1 MWENSAWKINR
12 KKILH
17 NEYVLAQKWKY
28 NGERLENKNGDWIY
42 LEETWMLPNEEKKK
56 EGQAIRNSLGSV
68 LNVNENGKGM
78 YLKLKHNTI
87 LYTCI
92 YFSQK
97 VVY

>member
-1 MWENSAWKINR
+1 MNM
-12 KKILH
+12 LF
-17 NEYVLAQKWKY
+17 LAQLWKY

-42 LEETWMLPNEEKKK
+42 LEETWMLPNEEKKN
-56 EGQAIRNSLGSV
+56 EGEAIRNSLGSV
-68 LNVNENGKGM
+68 LKVKRNGKGM

>member
-1 MWENSAWKINR
+1 MNM
-12 KKILH
+12 LF
-17 NEYVLAQKWKY
+17 LAQLWKY

-42 LEETWMLPNEEKKK
+42 LEETWMLPNEDKKN

-68 LNVNENGKGM
+68 LKVNENGKGM

-92 YFSQK
+92 YF
-97 VVY
+97 

>member
-1 MWENSAWKINR
+1 MNM
-12 KKILH
+12 LF
-17 NEYVLAQKWKY
+17 LAQLWKY

-42 LEETWMLPNEEKKK
+42 LEETWMLPNEEKNIFLQVQG
-56 EGQAIRNSLGSV
+56 EAIRNSLGSV
-68 LNVNENGKGM
+68 LKVNGNGKGM